1 MQLVNMSFYIAKNLF
16 FFLRKEGKK
25 ELKLSVFK
33 NNLLI
38 QHT

>member
-16 FFLRKEGKK
+16 FFKKRGKK